1 MARPETNE
9 QELSTLA
16 IQALVWVLG
25 DDNRA
30 QRFLSLT
37 GLDPDDLRTRIADPD
52 VHEAVRQFLEGHQ
65 PDLIACADALCVKP
79 ELLLPEPKEHWA

>member
-1 MARPETNE
+1 MRRPETNE

-30 QRFLSLT
+30 QPFLSLT
-37 GLDPDDLRTRIADPD
+37 GLDPDDLRARIMDPD

-65 PDLIACADALCVKP
+65 PDLLACADALGVKP

>member
-1 MARPETNE
+1 MRRRETNE

-25 DDNRA
+25 EDSRA

-37 GLDPDDLRTRIADPD
+37 GLEPDDLRTRLGDPD
-52 VHEAVRQFLEGHQ
+52 MHEAIRLFLEGHQ
-65 PDLIACADALCVKP
+65 PDLLACADALGVKP